1 MHKKV
6 GFILGIVFLSVGI
19 FLGIVGL
26 IVHVA
31 VNSNRRY
38 VMADY
43 IPVTAEIVD
52 IVRRYNLDGDSRHS
66 VYIEYEVDG
75 IVMTAPL
82 HLTSSGMFV
91 GQPVD
96 ILVSRQS
103 PHRFV
108 TTGLLHLLPLM
119 ILSGLM
125 IVFSGLGGGFLI
137 YEKYKRR
144 KFEWLLHYG
153 TPVWANV
160 LGTDENWNIQVNG
173 RPATVLIAV
182 YGNMRFVSSAL
193 DNNDLAH
200 IGEHVKILLD
210 PGNYNK
216 YMFDFKNECYREP
229 LEPPKP
235 LSENIN

>member
-6 GFILGIVFLSVGI
+6 GLILGIVFLSVGI

-31 VNSNRRY
+31 VNN
-38 VMADY
+38 
-43 IPVTAEIVD
+43 
-52 IVRRYNLDGDSRHS
+52 
-66 VYIEYEVDG
+66 
-75 IVMTAPL
+75 
-82 HLTSSGMFV
+82 
-91 GQPVD
+91 
-96 ILVSRQS
+96 S

-108 TTGLLHLLPLM
+108 TTGILHLLPLM

-125 IVFSGLGGGFLI
+125 VIFIGLGAGFLI
-137 YEKYKRR
+137 YEKYKKR

-160 LGTDENWNIQVNG
+160 LGTDENWSIQING
-173 RPATVLIAV
+173 RPAMVLVAM
-182 YGNMRFVSSAL
+182 YGNMRFVSGPL
-193 DNNDLAH
+193 DNNDLAN
-200 IGEHVKILLD
+200 IGEHVKVLLD

-229 LEPPKP
+229 LEPPVP
-235 LSENIN
+235 LNLGKSY